1 MTNTLQVRNIP
12 YNTDTSGRERA
23 KASISVLFLF
33 SLPSTVELKTAE
45 QQDRPQQQILTM
57 SDDED
62 DDSVSIESNPFAREY
77 LTEERLEYYRRIHEE
92 NPHPVYREPPLPA
105 NWDLLVKSLRST
117 KPRIRRMLAGLEQP
131 QPGHG
136 RRRRPDGTVRS
147 LRLEAQ
153 SNKDIAQ
160 ISAMSG
166 DDSVSIE
173 SNPFE
178 RECLTEERLEYYRK
192 IHETNP
198 MYRGPSVP
206 AHWNQ
211 PVRSSSPEL
220 PSQRILAGLEQLQGH
235 DPRRSPDGTVRS
247 LRLEVQNKKDVA
259 QPATRPP
266 AKPARP
272 RRLPKANAP
281 APKPSRTGRVQKKAS
296 STRRRKA
303 K

>member
-1 MTNTLQVRNIP
+1 
-12 YNTDTSGRERA
+12 
-23 KASISVLFLF
+23 
-33 SLPSTVELKTAE
+33 
-45 QQDRPQQQILTM
+45 
-57 SDDED
+57 
-62 DDSVSIESNPFAREY
+62 
-77 LTEERLEYYRRIHEE
+77 
-92 NPHPVYREPPLPA
+92 
-105 NWDLLVKSLRST
+105 
-117 KPRIRRMLAGLEQP
+117 MLAGLEQP

-153 SNKDIAQ
+153 SNKDAAQ

-178 RECLTEERLEYYRK
+178 RPVLTQERLEYYRR
-192 IHETNP
+192 IHEENP
-198 MYRGPSVP
+198 HPVYRGPPVP
-206 AHWNQ
+206 AHWDVSVK
-211 PVRSSSPEL
+211 PPGLEL
-220 PSQRILAGLEQLQGH
+220 PSQRMLAGLEQPQQRHG
-235 DPRRSPDGTVRS
+235 PRRMPDGTAGS
-247 LRLEVQNKKDVA
+247 LRLEAQNKKDVA
-259 QPATRPP
+259 QPATGPP
-266 AKPARP
+266 ARPARP